1 MDAFAGEYC
10 FSIPGLYTIIGI
22 VGIIF
27 VMLMTQFIQERDMYK
42 SKYYDLL
49 NGNSSY
55 KMNKKDKMDK
65 SDEMD
70 KMDKKDNGPFRENI
84 YLDNRINIPTQG
96 EYTSWHQVGVLR
108 QKVVTDP
115 EQMMPLM
122 GRKLNRNNWD
132 YYTTN
137 HLNTSLKIPIEQSK
151 EFYDGDEISIPGYN
165 GTFVIEIYDYN
176 KPRYIPYF

>member
-22 VGIIF
+22 VAIIF

-49 NGNSSY
+49 NTNNPYSISE
-55 KMNKKDKMDK
+55 KNQKSQKTQKDEND
-65 SDEMD
+65 
-70 KMDKKDNGPFRENI
+70 GPFRENI

-122 GRKLNRNNWD
+122 GRKLDRNNWE

-151 EFYDGDEISIPGYN
+151 EFYDGDELSIPGYN
-165 GTFVIEIYDYN
+165 GLFVVEIYDYD